1 MFVEQSVTL
10 LAELSAAIGARL
22 SMLFEQSTN
31 AREAQDR
38 RDAMIAYQQSQAKWL
53 ESTDRTWKSASQ
65 IDLSASNTRLPALN
79 LELIGNEVVESK
91 ILSSRLS
98 MRILDKASWEFNDLQ
113 VRIRTLDGKEEL
125 DKNDILRP
133 ESFAQALLEQW
144 LSAGLSQEAWLSVQD
159 VIQQS
164 FGDKIVNAYK
174 STNEF
179 LIAQGVMKE
188 IDLRSN
194 VKRSPN
200 AKGPSEETG
209 ATLPGNLPSTQAAQ
223 LGGGTGF
230 GGARLGGGGGG
241 GGGGSGSGGG
251 SGVGG
256 GGGASAYATTQFGQP
271 TFDPIGYDSGQ
282 PEVVARKSPMPPTT
296 GAMSRAGNANA
307 QIAQHIA
314 KLRAQAAQYAA
325 QQASQNVSQQTARQT
340 TQQGANDLSGFG
352 TAADMPSAFNSGMTG
367 GGGGGGGVVGGS
379 GSGRAGGGGGG
390 GGSGS
395 GSGSAGGGGS
405 ATGSSSGFS
414 SAGNQAGLTGNS
426 GGTQGAQ
433 SGQSSSATSAT
444 SPTQGADRPG
454 RSAVAGYVS
463 KDEAQETRMQTAATP
478 LARSRMRAQGVMG
491 QLKNMLVQHVA
502 GFDNSNAPQISPKL
516 SAAFAQSPAM
526 RTPGYQRT
534 QQAGGLAAQS
544 TGAYAAP
551 MYVGVN
557 AQIVEGMQPAQVNNA
572 LREQT
577 RELKKVADTDAE
589 KATIEIVALMFQSIL
604 SEERIPTGVRVW
616 FARLQMP
623 VLRLALSEAEFF
635 GTMQHP
641 ARKLIDRMGSC
652 VLGFDANVGSAEL
665 EAEIKRIVQTIEQY
679 PETGRRVFQLVF
691 DEFEKFLGKFL
702 TESKATAKVVSLAQ
716 QVEQKETAAIQY
728 TIELR
733 KMLGNLPLRDE
744 IREFLFKVWAEVMA
758 LGAMKNGGQHELT
771 LALKQVAADLL
782 WAASAKTSRAERS
795 KVIADLPD
803 LLKRLRAG
811 MNLLGLTAP
820 VQEEHI
826 KKLSDTLA
834 EAFMSKTAAMDSAQ
848 VAEVAQRIKH
858 LEDFVSEEEVGDL
871 PLDAESIELMLG
883 IDMTG
888 VEIVSEGGTDPTQA
902 MRAWAMELERGS
914 WFHLDHKGAMAK
926 VQYSWRSKRG
936 QLFLF
941 ADTAG
946 LTYLFQIKRLAAY
959 LQAGLMAP
967 VEDETLTVRATR
979 AAMSKIDANPDRLLA
994 AA

>member
-1 MFVEQSVTL
+1 VSSPPVVRPANHAAIARQARAVFVEQSVKL
-10 LAELSAAIGARL
+10 LTELSTAIGTRL
-22 SMLFEQSTN
+22 STLFEQSAN

-38 RDAMIAYQQSQAKWL
+38 RDAMAAYAQGQVKWL
-53 ESTDRTWKSASQ
+53 EGTDRAWKSASQ
-65 IDLSASNTRLPALN
+65 VDLSASNMRLPALN

-113 VRIRTLDGKEEL
+113 VRIRALDGKESL
-125 DKNDILRP
+125 DKTDILRP
-133 ESFAQALLEQW
+133 EAFAQTMLEQW
-144 LSAGLSQEAWLSVQD
+144 LGAGLSQDAWMSVQD

-164 FGDKIVNAYK
+164 FGDKIVKAYK
-174 STNEF
+174 ATNEF

-188 IDLRSN
+188 IDLRGN
-194 VKRSPN
+194 LKRTPN
-200 AKGPSEETG
+200 AKGVAS
-209 ATLPGNLPSTQAAQ
+209 
-223 LGGGTGF
+223 
-230 GGARLGGGGGG
+230 GGAELGNSQIDSLSGTQGSPI
-241 GGGGSGSGGG
+241 SGS
-251 SGVGG
+251 SH
-256 GGGASAYATTQFGQP
+256 AYAQTQTQTQFGQ
-271 TFDPIGYDSGQ
+271 TGYGAHGSNSAPVQMQVRQG
-282 PEVVARKSPMPPTT
+282 PPAT
-296 GAMSRAGNANA
+296 GAMSRAGNASSQVA
-307 QIAQHIA
+307 EHIA

-325 QQASQNVSQQTARQT
+325 QQQAAQQTQSARY
-340 TQQGANDLSGFG
+340 
-352 TAADMPSAFNSGMTG
+352 G
-367 GGGGGGGVVGGS
+367 GGASGGM
-379 GSGRAGGGGGG
+379 G

-395 GSGSAGGGGS
+395 GGSNA
-405 ATGSSSGFS
+405 SGFS
-414 SAGNQAGLTGNS
+414 SGFTTGAGLSPGHGAATTGAAVGGMNGTRGNS
-426 GGTQGAQ
+426 AYQGYASN
-433 SGQSSSATSAT
+433 SGAAPASQPAAPSA
-444 SPTQGADRPG
+444 RPG
-454 RSAVAGYVS
+454 RSAVASYVS
-463 KDEAQETRMQTAATP
+463 QEEAYETRMQTAATP
-478 LARSRMRAQGVMG
+478 LARARQRAQGVMG
-491 QLKNMLVQHVA
+491 QLKNMLVQRVA
-502 GFDNSNAPQISPKL
+502 GFEDTRGPQMSPQL
-516 SAAFAQSPAM
+516 AAAFVQRPAM

-534 QQAGGLAAQS
+534 SQGGASSMQGAAGEV
-544 TGAYAAP
+544 TGVP
-551 MYVGVN
+551 MYVGVS

-577 RELKKVADTDAE
+577 KELKKVADTDGE

-623 VLRLALSEAEFF
+623 VLRLALSESEFF

-691 DEFEKFLGKFL
+691 DEFEKFLSKFL

-744 IREFLFKVWAEVMA
+744 IREFLFKVWAEVLA
-758 LGAMKNGGQHELT
+758 LAAMKNGGQHEST
-771 LALKQVAADLL
+771 LALKQVATDLL
-782 WAASAKTSRAERS
+782 WAASAKASRAERA

-820 VQEEHI
+820 IQDEHL

-858 LEDFVSEEEVGDL
+858 LEDFVSEEDVGDL
-871 PLDAESIELMLG
+871 PLDAESVELMLG

-888 VEIVSEGGTDPTQA
+888 VEIISEGGSDPTQA

-914 WFHLDHKGAMAK
+914 WFHLDHKGKMAK
-926 VQYSWRSKRG
+926 VQYAWRSKKG

-979 AAMSKIDANPDRLLA
+979 AALNKIDAQPDRLLA
-994 AA
+994 SA

>member
-1 MFVEQSVTL
+1 MSTPPIQRPANPAAIARQARAVFVEQSVKL
-10 LAELSAAIGARL
+10 LTELSAAIGTRL
-22 SMLFEQSTN
+22 STLFEQSAN

-38 RDAMIAYQQSQAKWL
+38 RDAMIAYSQGQVKWL
-53 ESTDRTWKSASQ
+53 EGTDRAWKSASQ
-65 IDLSASNTRLPALN
+65 MDLPVSKTSLPALN
-79 LELIGNEVVESK
+79 LELIGNDVVESK

-98 MRILDKASWEFNDLQ
+98 MRIMDKASWEFNDLQ
-113 VRIRTLDGKEEL
+113 VRIRTLHGKEEL
-125 DKNDILRP
+125 DKTDILRP
-133 ESFAQALLEQW
+133 ECFAQALLEQW
-144 LSAGLSQEAWLSVQD
+144 LSAGLSQDAWTSVQD
-159 VIQQS
+159 VIGQS

-194 VKRSPN
+194 VKRTAN
-200 AKGPSEETG
+200 AKGVAAGGDSVASQPDSLAQTYNSPLAG
-209 ATLPGNLPSTQAAQ
+209 AA
-223 LGGGTGF
+223 
-230 GGARLGGGGGG
+230 GAGGGGGG
-241 GGGGSGSGGG
+241 GNAYAATHFGPNSH
-251 SGVGG
+251 
-256 GGGASAYATTQFGQP
+256 GASLQT
-271 TFDPIGYDSGQ
+271 
-282 PEVVARKSPMPPTT
+282 RPMPPLT
-296 GAMSRAGNANA
+296 GAMSKAGNANS
-307 QIAQHIA
+307 QIAQHVA

-325 QQASQNVSQQTARQT
+325 QQAA
-340 TQQGANDLSGFG
+340 TQQSKAQDVQSGGGELSGF
-352 TAADMPSAFNSGMTG
+352 
-367 GGGGGGGVVGGS
+367 
-379 GSGRAGGGGGG
+379 
-390 GGSGS
+390 
-395 GSGSAGGGGS
+395 
-405 ATGSSSGFS
+405 SGFS
-414 SAGNQAGLTGNS
+414 TDS
-426 GGTQGAQ
+426 GGGR
-433 SGQSSSATSAT
+433 GLATSAGKRT
-444 SPTQGADRPG
+444 ADSGNGNGSFAASNLGAPSGAAGQGALSSPLPQGRPG
-454 RSAVAGYVS
+454 RSAVANYVS
-463 KDEAQETRMQTAATP
+463 QDEAQETRMQTAATP
-478 LARSRMRAQGVMG
+478 LARARMRAQGVMG
-491 QLKNMLVQHVA
+491 QLKSMLVQRVA
-502 GFDNSNAPQISPKL
+502 GFEDTRGPQMSPQL
-516 SAAFAQSPAM
+516 SAAFVQRPAT

-534 QQAGGLAAQS
+534 GPGGSTLQAAEMQ
-544 TGAYAAP
+544 YAAP
-551 MYVGVN
+551 MYVGVS
-557 AQIVEGMQPAQVNNA
+557 AQIVEGMQAAQVNTA

-577 RELKKVADTDAE
+577 KELKKVANTDGE

-652 VLGFDANVGSAEL
+652 VLGFDANVGSVEL

-758 LGAMKNGGQHELT
+758 LGAMKNGGQHALT

-782 WAASAKTSRAERS
+782 WAASAKNSRAERA
-795 KVIADLPD
+795 KVISDLPD
-803 LLKRLRAG
+803 LLQRLRAG
-811 MNLLGLTAP
+811 MNLLGLAAS
-820 VQEEHI
+820 VQDEHI
-826 KKLSDTLA
+826 KKLGDTLA
-834 EAFMSKTAAMDSAQ
+834 EAFMSKTAAMDSTQ

-871 PLDAESIELMLG
+871 PLDADSIELMLG

-902 MRAWAMELERGS
+902 MRAWALELERGS
-914 WFHLDHKGAMAK
+914 WFHLDHKGRMAK
-926 VQYSWRSKRG
+926 VQYSWRSNRG

>member
-1 MFVEQSVTL
+1 VSSPPVQRPANHAAIARQARAVFVEQSIKL
-10 LAELSAAIGARL
+10 LTELSAAIGTRL
-22 SMLFEQSTN
+22 STLFEQSAN

-38 RDAMIAYQQSQAKWL
+38 RDAMIAYQQGQVKWL
-53 ESTDRTWKSASQ
+53 EGTDRAWKSASQ

-91 ILSSRLS
+91 ILSSRLA
-98 MRILDKASWEFNDLQ
+98 MRILDKSSWEFNDLQ
-113 VRIRTLDGKEEL
+113 VRIRALDGKEEL
-125 DKNDILRP
+125 EKTDILRP
-133 ESFAQALLEQW
+133 EAFSQTLLEQW
-144 LSAGLSQEAWLSVQD
+144 LSAGLSQDAWLSVQD

-164 FGDKIVNAYK
+164 FGDKIVKAYK

-194 VKRSPN
+194 LKRTPN
-200 AKGPSEETG
+200 AKG
-209 ATLPGNLPSTQAAQ
+209 AA
-223 LGGGTGF
+223 
-230 GGARLGGGGGG
+230 
-241 GGGGSGSGGG
+241 
-251 SGVGG
+251 
-256 GGGASAYATTQFGQP
+256 GGASGAEPTSQPGGLPNSHSASLGNTSNAYAQTHYGQ
-271 TFDPIGYDSGQ
+271 TGYNQD
-282 PEVVARKSPMPPTT
+282 APPQMQGRLTPPAT
-296 GAMSRAGNANA
+296 GAMSRAGNASS
-307 QIAQHIA
+307 QIAEHVA

-325 QQASQNVSQQTARQT
+325 QQAALAQQQANMA
-340 TQQGANDLSGFG
+340 QQGGSG
-352 TAADMPSAFNSGMTG
+352 FNSGLSTG
-367 GGGGGGGVVGGS
+367 AALPTGVSTVGAGSAMGGMS
-379 GSGRAGGGGGG
+379 GASVMG
-390 GGSGS
+390 GGSGAYADS
-395 GSGSAGGGGS
+395 GMTTTGRQRGVAG
-405 ATGSSSGFS
+405 A
-414 SAGNQAGLTGNS
+414 AGA
-426 GGTQGAQ
+426 
-433 SGQSSSATSAT
+433 
-444 SPTQGADRPG
+444 RPG
-454 RSAVAGYVS
+454 RSAVANYIAQA
-463 KDEAQETRMQTAATP
+463 EAEETRMQTATTP
-478 LARSRMRAQGVMG
+478 LARARMRAQGVMG
-491 QLKNMLVQHVA
+491 QLKSMLVQRVA
-502 GFDNSNAPQISPKL
+502 GFEDTRGPQMSPQLAAAMAPR
-516 SAAFAQSPAM
+516 PAVRM
-526 RTPGYQRT
+526 PGYQRT
-534 QQAGGLAAQS
+534 QQGGGASMQGQEGGIVQGQMYAGVS
-544 TGAYAAP
+544 
-551 MYVGVN
+551 

-577 RELKKVADTDAE
+577 KELKKVADTDGE

-604 SEERIPTGVRVW
+604 AEERIPTGVRVW

-623 VLRLALSEAEFF
+623 VLRLALSEPEFF

-641 ARKLIDRMGSC
+641 ARRLIDRMGSC

-716 QVEQKETAAIQY
+716 QVEQKETAAIQF

-744 IREFLFKVWAEVMA
+744 IREFLFKVWAEVLA
-758 LGAMKNGGQHELT
+758 LAAMKNGGQHEST

-782 WAASAKTSRAERS
+782 WAASAKPSRAERA

-803 LLKRLRAG
+803 LLKRLRTG

-820 VQEEHI
+820 VQDEHI

-834 EAFMSKTAAMDSAQ
+834 EAFMSKTAAMDSTQ
-848 VAEVAQRIKH
+848 VAEVAQRIRH

-888 VEIVSEGGTDPTQA
+888 VEIVSEGGTEPTQA

-914 WFHLDHKGAMAK
+914 WFHLDHKGKMAR

-941 ADTAG
+941 ADTSG
-946 LTYLFQIKRLAAY
+946 LTYLFQLKRLAAY

-979 AAMSKIDANPDRLLA
+979 AALTKIDAQPDRLLA

>member
-1 MFVEQSVTL
+1 MNSLALAILVSSPPVQRPANHAAIARQARAVFVEQSVKL
-10 LAELSAAIGARL
+10 LTELSTAIGTRL
-22 SMLFEQSTN
+22 STLFEQSAN

-38 RDAMIAYQQSQAKWL
+38 RDAMIAYNQGQVKWL
-53 ESTDRTWKSASQ
+53 EGTDRAWKSASQ
-65 IDLSASNTRLPALN
+65 VDLATTSTRLPALN

-91 ILSSRLS
+91 ILSSRLA
-98 MRILDKASWEFNDLQ
+98 MRILDKSSWEFNDLQ
-113 VRIRTLDGKEEL
+113 VRVRMLDGKEEL
-125 DKNDILRP
+125 DKGDILRP
-133 ESFAQALLEQW
+133 ESFAQTLLEQW
-144 LSAGLSQEAWLSVQD
+144 LAAGLAQEAWLSVQD

-164 FGDKIVNAYK
+164 FGDKIVKAYK

-194 VKRSPN
+194 VKRTPSAKGAAPSGAASEAASSQPAGLPHSQSSAMHGGQGYSPN
-200 AKGPSEETG
+200 QYAPTQHGSTGDGASAPS
-209 ATLPGNLPSTQAAQ
+209 ALQS
-223 LGGGTGF
+223 TGF
-230 GGARLGGGGGG
+230 GNTGAKGAGG
-241 GGGGSGSGGG
+241 
-251 SGVGG
+251 V
-256 GGGASAYATTQFGQP
+256 
-271 TFDPIGYDSGQ
+271 
-282 PEVVARKSPMPPTT
+282 RPM
-296 GAMSRAGNANA
+296 GAMSRAGNASS
-307 QIAQHIA
+307 QIADHVA
-314 KLRAQAAQYAA
+314 KLRVQAAQYAA
-325 QQASQNVSQQTARQT
+325 QQAERQT
-340 TQQGANDLSGFG
+340 LAAQQAADQPFGSGFSG
-352 TAADMPSAFNSGMTG
+352 FTQGGGMPSGGVSGSG
-367 GGGGGGGVVGGS
+367 GGGGFS
-379 GSGRAGGGGGG
+379 AAGGTGHAGQGGQ
-390 GGSGS
+390 
-395 GSGSAGGGGS
+395 GSAGVGAGTG
-405 ATGSSSGFS
+405 TGSSSS
-414 SAGNQAGLTGNS
+414 TAK
-426 GGTQGAQ
+426 
-433 SGQSSSATSAT
+433 
-444 SPTQGADRPG
+444 PG
-454 RSAVAGYVS
+454 RNAVASYIS
-463 KDEAQETRMQTAATP
+463 QAEAEETRMQTASTP
-478 LARSRMRAQGVMG
+478 LARARMRAQGVMG
-491 QLKNMLVQHVA
+491 QLKSMLVQRVA
-502 GFDNSNAPQISPKL
+502 GFEDTRGPQMSPQL
-516 SAAFAQSPAM
+516 SAAFVQRPAT

-534 QQAGGLAAQS
+534 QQAGEQTQQAGAQ
-544 TGAYAAP
+544 GMVMQAP
-551 MYVGVN
+551 MYAGVN

-577 RELKKVADTDAE
+577 KELKKVADTDGE

-641 ARKLIDRMGSC
+641 ARRLIDRMGSC
-652 VLGFDANVGSAEL
+652 VLGFDANVGSSEL

-733 KMLGNLPLRDE
+733 KMLGNMPLRDE
-744 IREFLFKVWAEVMA
+744 IREFLFKVWAEVLA

-771 LALKQVAADLL
+771 LGLKQVAADLL

-834 EAFMSKTAAMDSAQ
+834 EAFMSKTAAMDSSQ
-848 VAEVAQRIKH
+848 VAEVAQRIRH

-914 WFHLDHKGAMAK
+914 WFHLDHKGKMAR

-979 AAMSKIDANPDRLLA
+979 AALSKIEAKPDRLLA

>member
-1 MFVEQSVTL
+1 M
-10 LAELSAAIGARL
+10 
-22 SMLFEQSTN
+22 
-31 AREAQDR
+31 
-38 RDAMIAYQQSQAKWL
+38 
-53 ESTDRTWKSASQ
+53 
-65 IDLSASNTRLPALN
+65 
-79 LELIGNEVVESK
+79 
-91 ILSSRLS
+91 
-98 MRILDKASWEFNDLQ
+98 
-113 VRIRTLDGKEEL
+113 
-125 DKNDILRP
+125 LRP
-133 ESFAQALLEQW
+133 ESFSQTLLEQW

-164 FGDKIVNAYK
+164 FGDKTVKAYK
-174 STNEF
+174 ATNEF

-194 VKRSPN
+194 LKRTPS
-200 AKGPSEETG
+200 AKSAAG
-209 ATLPGNLPSTQAAQ
+209 AAS
-223 LGGGTGF
+223 
-230 GGARLGGGGGG
+230 GGAEPGMSQPGGLPNTQ
-241 GGGGSGSGGG
+241 GSQLASGN
-251 SGVGG
+251 
-256 GGGASAYATTQFGQP
+256 AYSPTSYGQ
-271 TFDPIGYDSGQ
+271 TGYGYDAQTRSG
-282 PEVVARKSPMPPTT
+282 PPAL
-296 GAMSRAGNANA
+296 GAMSRAGNASS
-307 QIAQHIA
+307 QIAEHIA
-314 KLRAQAAQYAA
+314 KLRVQAAQYAA
-325 QQASQNVSQQTARQT
+325 QQAAAQQATAAQQLASGFSGFSTEGGLPSGGGMPGSGAAAGGMGGGAYADPSGAVMGRQRGAGGVGGASGAG
-340 TQQGANDLSGFG
+340 QGAFG
-352 TAADMPSAFNSGMTG
+352 GMA
-367 GGGGGGGVVGGS
+367 GGS
-379 GSGRAGGGGGG
+379 GGSSG
-390 GGSGS
+390 GGSS
-395 GSGSAGGGGS
+395 GGGS
-405 ATGSSSGFS
+405 AG
-414 SAGNQAGLTGNS
+414 SAGQAS
-426 GGTQGAQ
+426 GAIAGGGA
-433 SGQSSSATSAT
+433 GGSA
-444 SPTQGADRPG
+444 GARPG
-454 RSAVAGYVS
+454 RSAVASYIS
-463 KDEAQETRMQTAATP
+463 QAEAEETRMQTATTP
-478 LARSRMRAQGVMG
+478 LARARMRAQGVMG
-491 QLKNMLVQHVA
+491 QLKSMLVQRVA
-502 GFDNSNAPQISPKL
+502 GFEDTRGPQMSPQLAAAMAPR
-516 SAAFAQSPAM
+516 PAM

-534 QQAGGLAAQS
+534 QQGGAQS
-544 TGAYAAP
+544 MQGQDGAAMQGSP
-551 MYVGVN
+551 MYAGVN
-557 AQIVEGMQPAQVNNA
+557 AQIMEGMQPAQVNNA

-577 RELKKVADTDAE
+577 KELKKVADTDGE

-604 SEERIPTGVRVW
+604 AEERIPTGVRVW

-623 VLRLALSEAEFF
+623 VLRLALSEPEFF

-641 ARKLIDRMGSC
+641 ARRLIDRMGSC

-702 TESKATAKVVSLAQ
+702 TENAATAKVVTLAQ

-733 KMLGNLPLRDE
+733 KMLGGVPLRDE
-744 IREFLFKVWAEVMA
+744 IREFLFKVWAEVLA
-758 LGAMKNGGQHELT
+758 LAAMKNGGQHEQT

-782 WAASAKTSRAERS
+782 WATSAKSSRAERA

-803 LLKRLRAG
+803 LLKRLRGG
-811 MNLLGLTAP
+811 MGLLGLDTK
-820 VQEEHI
+820 VQDGHI
-826 KKLSDTLA
+826 KVLSDTLA
-834 EAFMSKTAAMDSAQ
+834 EAFMSKTAAMDQAQ

-914 WFHLDHKGAMAK
+914 WFHLDHKGKMVR

-979 AAMSKIDANPDRLLA
+979 AALTKLDANPERLLA
-994 AA
+994 AS

>member
-1 MFVEQSVTL
+1 MFVEQSTKL
-10 LAELSAAIGARL
+10 LTELSSAISTRL
-22 SMLFEQSTN
+22 STLFEQSAN

-38 RDAMIAYQQSQAKWL
+38 RDAMIAFSQGQVKWL
-53 ESTDRTWKSASQ
+53 EGTDRAWKSASQ
-65 IDLSASNTRLPALN
+65 VDLSASNTRLPALN

-91 ILSSRLS
+91 ILSSRLA
-98 MRILDKASWEFNDLQ
+98 MRILDKSGWEFNDLQ

-125 DKNDILRP
+125 EKSDILRP
-133 ESFAQALLEQW
+133 EALSQALLEQW
-144 LSAGLSQEAWLSVQD
+144 LGAGLSQDAWLSVQD

-164 FGDKIVNAYK
+164 FGDKIVKAYK
-174 STNEF
+174 ATNEF

-194 VKRSPN
+194 VKRTPS
-200 AKGPSEETG
+200 AKS
-209 ATLPGNLPSTQAAQ
+209 AA
-223 LGGGTGF
+223 
-230 GGARLGGGGGG
+230 GGAGAMDSMASEPGSLPQTQGSPLG
-241 GGGGSGSGGG
+241 SH
-251 SGVGG
+251 
-256 GGGASAYATTQFGQP
+256 AYATTQFGQTGHDNEP
-271 TFDPIGYDSGQ
+271 RTQAPG
-282 PEVVARKSPMPPTT
+282 RLSPPAT
-296 GAMSRAGNANA
+296 GAMSRAGNASSQVA
-307 QIAQHIA
+307 AHIA
-314 KLRAQAAQYAA
+314 NLRAKAAQYAA
-325 QQASQNVSQQTARQT
+325 QQAGVAQQAGTARQGASEFHDGLT
-340 TQQGANDLSGFG
+340 T
-352 TAADMPSAFNSGMTG
+352 
-367 GGGGGGGVVGGS
+367 GS
-379 GSGRAGGGGGG
+379 GLHGGAGLG
-390 GGSGS
+390 GGSSTYSDSNMAPTGRQRGVASAAGS
-395 GSGSAGGGGS
+395 TGGVGQSGHGVHPSQ
-405 ATGSSSGFS
+405 SGP
-414 SAGNQAGLTGNS
+414 QP
-426 GGTQGAQ
+426 GGTV
-433 SGQSSSATSAT
+433 
-444 SPTQGADRPG
+444 RPG
-454 RSAVAGYVS
+454 RSAVASYVS
-463 KDEAQETRMQTAATP
+463 QEEAYETRMQTAATP
-478 LARSRMRAQGVMG
+478 LARARMRAQGVMG
-491 QLKNMLVQHVA
+491 QLKSMLVQRVA
-502 GFDNSNAPQISPKL
+502 GFEDTRGPQMSPQL
-516 SAAFAQSPAM
+516 AAAFVQRPVAM

-534 QQAGGLAAQS
+534 SQGGSTLQAGADGIGQAV
-544 TGAYAAP
+544 P
-551 MYVGVN
+551 MYAGVS

-577 RELKKVADTDAE
+577 KELKKAADTDGE

-604 SEERIPTGVRVW
+604 AEERIPTGVRVW

-623 VLRLALSEAEFF
+623 VLRLALSEPEFF

-702 TESKATAKVVSLAQ
+702 TENKTTAKVVSLAQ

-744 IREFLFKVWAEVMA
+744 IREFLFKVWAEVLA
-758 LGAMKNGGQHELT
+758 LGAMKHGGQHEST

-782 WAASAKTSRAERS
+782 WAASAKASRAERA

-820 VQEEHI
+820 VQDEHI
-826 KKLSDTLA
+826 KKISDTLA

-888 VEIVSEGGTDPTQA
+888 VEIISEGGSDPTQA

-914 WFHLDHKGAMAK
+914 WFHLDHKGKMAK

-946 LTYLFQIKRLAAY
+946 LTYLFQLRRLAAY

-979 AAMSKIDANPDRLLA
+979 AALSKIDAQPDRLLA

>member
-1 MFVEQSVTL
+1 MQRPANHAAIARQARAVFVEQSVKL
-10 LAELSAAIGARL
+10 LTELSSAIGTRL
-22 SMLFEQSTN
+22 TTLFEQSAN

-38 RDAMIAYQQSQAKWL
+38 RDAMIAYQQGQIKWL
-53 ESTDRTWKSASQ
+53 EGTDRTWKAASQ
-65 IDLSASNTRLPALN
+65 VDLSASNTRLPALN

-98 MRILDKASWEFNDLQ
+98 MRILDKSGWELNDLQ
-113 VRIRTLDGKEEL
+113 VRMRMLDGKEEL
-125 DKNDILRP
+125 DKTDILRP
-133 ESFAQALLEQW
+133 EAFAQALLEQW
-144 LSAGLSQEAWLSVQD
+144 LSAGLTQDAWLSVQD

-164 FGDKIVNAYK
+164 FGDKVVKAYK
-174 STNEF
+174 ATNEF

-188 IDLRSN
+188 IDLRGN
-194 VKRSPN
+194 LKRTPN
-200 AKGPSEETG
+200 ARG
-209 ATLPGNLPSTQAAQ
+209 ASGGGAGAEHAMSQPGALSNTQTQNLP
-223 LGGGTGF
+223 L
-230 GGARLGGGGGG
+230 
-241 GGGGSGSGGG
+241 SGSGN
-251 SGVGG
+251 
-256 GGGASAYATTQFGQP
+256 AYAQTHYGQ
-271 TFDPIGYDSGQ
+271 TSYGHD
-282 PEVVARKSPMPPTT
+282 APPVQMQGRQGPPAT
-296 GAMSRAGNANA
+296 GAMSRAGNASSQVA
-307 QIAQHIA
+307 EHIA

-325 QQASQNVSQQTARQT
+325 AQAASAQQQAGIMQS
-340 TQQGANDLSGFG
+340 
-352 TAADMPSAFNSGMTG
+352 
-367 GGGGGGGVVGGS
+367 GGS
-379 GSGRAGGGGGG
+379 GFSSGFTGGAALSTGGSIMSTAGGTMAGGFSGFADSAVTTPGRQRGVAGAAGMAQAGGMGGNGGGAAYAG
-390 GGSGS
+390 
-395 GSGSAGGGGS
+395 GSAGGG
-405 ATGSSSGFS
+405 AASG
-414 SAGNQAGLTGNS
+414 AA
-426 GGTQGAQ
+426 A
-433 SGQSSSATSAT
+433 
-444 SPTQGADRPG
+444 RPG
-454 RSAVAGYVS
+454 RSAVANYVS
-463 KDEAQETRMQTAATP
+463 QDEAYETRMQTAATP
-478 LARSRMRAQGVMG
+478 LARARMRAQGVMG
-491 QLKNMLVQHVA
+491 QLKSMLVQRVA
-502 GFDNSNAPQISPKL
+502 GFEDTRGPQMSPQL
-516 SAAFAQSPAM
+516 AAAFVQRPAM

-534 QQAGGLAAQS
+534 SQGGSTMQAGEMQV
-544 TGAYAAP
+544 AAP
-551 MYVGVN
+551 MYVGVQ

-577 RELKKVADTDAE
+577 KELKKVADTDGE

-623 VLRLALSEAEFF
+623 VLRLALSEPEFF

-652 VLGFDANVGSAEL
+652 VLGFDANVGSVEL
-665 EAEIKRIVQTIEQY
+665 ETEIKRIVQTIEQY

-691 DEFEKFLGKFL
+691 DEFEKFLSKFL

-744 IREFLFKVWAEVMA
+744 IREFLFKVWAEVLA
-758 LGAMKNGGQHELT
+758 LAAMKNGGQHEST

-782 WAASAKTSRAERS
+782 WAASAKASRAERA

-803 LLKRLRAG
+803 LLKRLRTG
-811 MNLLGLTAP
+811 MNMLGLTAP
-820 VQEEHI
+820 VQDEHI
-826 KKLSDTLA
+826 KKISDTLA
-834 EAFMSKTAAMDSAQ
+834 EAFMSKTAAMDSTQ

-888 VEIVSEGGTDPTQA
+888 VEIISEGGSEPTQA

-914 WFHLDHKGAMAK
+914 WFHLDHKGKMAK
-926 VQYSWRSKRG
+926 VQYSWRSKKG

-959 LQAGLMAP
+959 LQAGLIAP

-979 AAMSKIDANPDRLLA
+979 AALNKIDAQPDRLLA

>member
-1 MFVEQSVTL
+1 VSSPPVQRPANHAAIARQARAVFVEQSVKL
-10 LAELSAAIGARL
+10 LTELSTAIGTRL
-22 SMLFEQSTN
+22 STLFEQSAN

-38 RDAMIAYQQSQAKWL
+38 RDAMIAYSQGQVKWL
-53 ESTDRTWKSASQ
+53 EGTDRAWKSASQ
-65 IDLSASNTRLPALN
+65 TDLSATNTRLPALN

-98 MRILDKASWEFNDLQ
+98 MRILDKSGQEFNDLQ
-113 VRIRTLDGKEEL
+113 VRIRTLDDKEEL
-125 DKNDILRP
+125 SKTDILRP
-133 ESFAQALLEQW
+133 EAFAQTLLEQW
-144 LSAGLSQEAWLSVQD
+144 LGAGLSQEAWLSVQD

-164 FGDKIVNAYK
+164 FGDKIVKAYK
-174 STNEF
+174 ATNEF

-188 IDLRSN
+188 IDLRGSL
-194 VKRSPN
+194 KRTPSAKLAN
-200 AKGPSEETG
+200 A
-209 ATLPGNLPSTQAAQ
+209 
-223 LGGGTGF
+223 GGTGTTGAAEPANSQP
-230 GGARLGGGGGG
+230 GGLSTTQGFAP
-241 GGGGSGSGGG
+241 
-251 SGVGG
+251 
-256 GGGASAYATTQFGQP
+256 ASAPGNAYAQTHYGQ
-271 TFDPIGYDSGQ
+271 TGYGHDAPSSIQMQGRQ
-282 PEVVARKSPMPPTT
+282 GPPAT
-296 GAMSRAGNANA
+296 GAMSRAGNASSQVA
-307 QIAQHIA
+307 EHIA

-325 QQASQNVSQQTARQT
+325 QQAAQQTAIS
-340 TQQGANDLSGFG
+340 QQGGSGFMSG
-352 TAADMPSAFNSGMTG
+352 FTSGAALPTGGMSGSGAMSGMGGAGGAMGGMASGSGAYADAGMAATGRQRGVASAGGAVNGMGGSGAGGAGYSGGGSGVSG
-367 GGGGGGGVVGGS
+367 GGGGTGGGQGGQ
-379 GSGRAGGGGGG
+379 GGPGTGQAAG
-390 GGSGS
+390 
-395 GSGSAGGGGS
+395 A
-405 ATGSSSGFS
+405 
-414 SAGNQAGLTGNS
+414 
-426 GGTQGAQ
+426 
-433 SGQSSSATSAT
+433 
-444 SPTQGADRPG
+444 RPG
-454 RSAVAGYVS
+454 RSAVASYVS
-463 KDEAQETRMQTAATP
+463 QEEAYETRMQTAATP
-478 LARSRMRAQGVMG
+478 LARARMRAQGVMG
-491 QLKNMLVQHVA
+491 QLKSMLVQRVA
-502 GFDNSNAPQISPKL
+502 GFEDTRGPQMSPQL
-516 SAAFAQSPAM
+516 AAAFAQRPPAM

-534 QQAGGLAAQS
+534 QQGGAQTQQGAEMQAG
-544 TGAYAAP
+544 P
-551 MYVGVN
+551 MYVGVQ

-577 RELKKVADTDAE
+577 KELKKVADTDGE

-623 VLRLALSEAEFF
+623 VLRLALAEPEFF

-691 DEFEKFLGKFL
+691 DEFEKFLSKFL

-744 IREFLFKVWAEVMA
+744 IREFLFKVWAEVLA
-758 LGAMKNGGQHELT
+758 LAAMKNGGQHEST

-782 WAASAKTSRAERS
+782 WAASAKASRAERA

-803 LLKRLRAG
+803 LLKRLRTG
-811 MNLLGLTAP
+811 MNMLGLTAP
-820 VQEEHI
+820 VQDEHI

-834 EAFMSKTAAMDSAQ
+834 EAFMSKTAAMDSTQ

-888 VEIVSEGGTDPTQA
+888 VEIISEGGTDPTQA

-914 WFHLDHKGAMAK
+914 WFHLDHKGKMAK
-926 VQYSWRSKRG
+926 VQYSWRSKKG

-946 LTYLFQIKRLAAY
+946 LTYLFQLKRLAAY